1 MPGLLQTEEGSK
13 RIAGLRPAERRVK
26 RRRRT
31 ALWENGAKSVEELVG
46 TELEKIVP
54 ADELDRNSVVF
65 PKFDR
70 EMCIGCGRCFVSC
83 SDGGHGAISFGE
95 DRQPRL
101 DGAKC
106 VGCHLCRLVCPTGAI
121 GITKRFPKR

>member
-1 MPGLLQTEEGSK
+1 MQITTAVMQYGYRIIDDLISGLSRYMSE
-13 RIAGLRPAERRVK
+13 I
-26 RRRRT
+26 
-31 ALWENGAKSVEELVG
+31 GAKSVLELVG

-54 ADELDRNSVVF
+54 ADELDRATVVF

-70 EMCIGCGRCFVSC
+70 EKCIGCGRCFVSC
-83 SDGGHGAISFGE
+83 SDGGHGAISFGG
-95 DRQPRL
+95 DRQPKL

-121 GITKRFPKR
+121 GISKRFPKR